1 MQLKKRLSNN
11 SFIPRKTKK
20 RVLVKTKPL
29 DFGFNILD
37 GRIIAI
43 ISKTV
48 FVECADG
55 VMFEAV
61 VKGVIVTS
69 NQSSSLIAVG
79 DYVKIE
85 PKEGHIG
92 DSGLPLC
99 TILEILERATI
110 LSRKSSGYE
119 PFEQIIASNITDV
132 VVLVTAANPQYNLKL
147 IDRIIIS
154 GQLNGLSPAIIV
166 NKIDLI
172 NPKEIESDF
181 EVYKKLGYNIFFVS
195 VEKQIG
201 INEFIDF
208 LTGKEA
214 ALIGQSGVGKSSLIN
229 LLFGEELQK
238 TKEISQYSTKGRH
251 TTSYVKMFDYKK
263 QFKIVDSPGIREY
276 GIWGLEK
283 QDLTFYF
290 KDFYPYAEQCKYSH
304 CSHLHEP
311 GCRVVEAVEQG
322 LINPIRYESYCNIYD
337 SLE

>member
-11 SFIPRKTKK
+11 NFIPRKTKK

-37 GRIIAI
+37 GRIVAI
-43 ISKTV
+43 ISKNI
-48 FVECADG
+48 FVECSDERL
-55 VMFEAV
+55 FEAL

-79 DYVKIE
+79 DFVKIE

-92 DSGLPLC
+92 DTGLPLC
-99 TILEILERATI
+99 IIHEIMERTTL

-132 VVLVTAANPQYNLKL
+132 IVLVAAANPQYNLKL

-154 GQLNGLSPAIIV
+154 GQLNGLKPSICI
-166 NKIDLI
+166 NKVDLI
-172 NPKEIESDF
+172 SPKEIEPDF
-181 EVYKKLGYNIFFVS
+181 EIYQKLGIDIFYIS
-195 VEKQIG
+195 VENQIG
-201 INEFIDF
+201 IKQFIDY
-208 LTGKEA
+208 LKGKEV

-229 LLFGEELQK
+229 LIFGEELQK
-238 TKEISQYSTKGRH
+238 TNEISLYSTKGRH
-251 TTSYVKMFDYKK
+251 TTSFVKMFNYKN
-263 QFKIVDSPGIREY
+263 QFKIIDSPGIREY
-276 GIWGLEK
+276 GIWGLDK

-290 KDFYPYAEQCKYSH
+290 NDFYPYAEQCKYPL
-304 CSHLHEP
+304 CSHIHEP
-311 GCRVVEAVEQG
+311 GCSVLEAVQHG

-337 SLE
+337 SLD